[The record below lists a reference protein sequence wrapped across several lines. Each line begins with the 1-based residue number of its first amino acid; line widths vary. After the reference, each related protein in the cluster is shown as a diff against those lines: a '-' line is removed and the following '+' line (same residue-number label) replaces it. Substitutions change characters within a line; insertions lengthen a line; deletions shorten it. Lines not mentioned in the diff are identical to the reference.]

1 MSTELTAWL
10 ENDANLPSTKDMG
23 TALVDAGRANSNGSG
38 VEFLSFNGKFG
49 RWTIGKDKNEIDP
62 EDLFVVEPSTFTEG
76 WTFWLEN
83 KVPQGGTVE
92 WLALK
97 RRTAAVLETELDD
110 PSNGARLGDGDGWK
124 ASAGF
129 SCMTVEGR
137 PYKFANNSKS
147 GVGAVAALMDECGQ
161 RALAEEPELPIL
173 TLGQVTFQSHG
184 QPNFKPVFKV
194 ESWVNRVTMT
204 AYAKGDFKLSSLLKN
219 EVKIKSKAAR
229 KK

>member
-10 ENDANLPSTKDMG
+10 DNSANLPATKDMG
-23 TALVDAGRANSNGSG
+23 AALVEAGRDNSNGSG
-38 VEFLSFNGKFG
+38 VAFLSFNGKFG

-62 EDLFVVEPSTFTEG
+62 EDLFIVEPSTFTEG

-83 KVPQGGTVE
+83 KVPQGGNVE
-92 WLALK
+92 WPVL
-97 RRTAAVLETELDD
+97 RRRQSAVLEAELED

-161 RALAEEPELPIL
+161 RAMADEPEIPIL
-173 TLGQVTFQSHG
+173 TLGQEMFTANGKQ
-184 QPNFKPVFKV
+184 NFKPVFSV
-194 ESWVNRVTMT
+194 ETWVNRETMM
-204 AYAKGDFKLSSLLKN
+204 AYAKGDIKVSSLLKN
-219 EVKIKSKAAR
+219 EA
-229 KK
+229 KKKVAKKR